1 MSLAIPVLVPVPILE
16 RFPIV
21 VPVGMYVYVSTYT
34 HRFVLSYSRTMAV
47 PVPVHVRLPIC
58 CFFGYSCIC
67 RLNVCVLSIGV
78 PVAVR
83 LSVCQGVKKF
93 VLNEENG
100 YNEPVKS
107 SQVDKLPVPGSQ
119 YLQTKTS
126 SEKNIKF

>member
-1 MSLAIPVLVPVPILE
+1 
-16 RFPIV
+16 
-21 VPVGMYVYVSTYT
+21 
-34 HRFVLSYSRTMAV
+34 MAE

-58 CFFGYSCIC
+58 CVFGYSCIC
-67 RLNVCVLSIGV
+67 RLNVHILSIDV

-93 VLNEENG
+93 GLNEENG

-126 SEKNIKF
+126 SEKYKILKLNTENSFFNLKKTYIYP